1 MTTFARLLFSTLF
14 LFVATPGVAQERAP
28 EELVKSVTEEVL
40 AILRDDRQ
48 IQSGDTKRAAELI
61 ETRIAPHFDFP
72 RITALA
78 VGRAWGQADASQRA
92 ALTEEF
98 RKLLVRTY
106 ANSLTRYRE
115 QTVTFKPLRP
125 GTDANE
131 VMVSSQINQ
140 PGGQPV
146 ALDYRL
152 SRTPNGWK
160 VIDVAVANVSL
171 VTSYRSSFASE
182 VRSGG
187 VDGLLKA
194 LQAKNRDVQTP
205 ATSPTPG

>member
-1 MTTFARLLFSTLF
+1 MTIFARLLFSTLL
-14 LFVATPGVAQERAP
+14 LFAATPAAAQERAP
-28 EELVKSVTEEVL
+28 DELVKSVTEEVL
-40 AILRDDRQ
+40 AILREDRQ
-48 IQSGDTKRAAELI
+48 IQGGDTKRAAELI

-72 RITALA
+72 RITSLA
-78 VGRAWGQADASQRA
+78 VGRAWAQADSGQRE
-92 ALTEEF
+92 ALTDEF
-98 RKLLVRTY
+98 RTLLVRTY
-106 ANSLTRYRE
+106 ANSLTRFRD

-194 LQAKNRDVQTP
+194 LQAKNRDAQTP
-205 ATSPTPG
+205 ASTPIPG

>member
-1 MTTFARLLFSTLF
+1 MTVFARLLFSALLLF
-14 LFVATPGVAQERAP
+14 AATPAAAQERAP
-28 EELVKSVTEEVL
+28 DELVKTVTEEVL
-40 AILRDDRQ
+40 AILREDRQ

-72 RITALA
+72 RITSLA
-78 VGRAWGQADASQRA
+78 VGRGWAQADAAQRE

-98 RKLLVRTY
+98 RTLLVRTY
-106 ANSLTRYRE
+106 ANSLTRYRD

-125 GTDANE
+125 ASDPNE

-152 SRTPNGWK
+152 ARSPDGWK

-182 VRSGG
+182 ISSGG
-187 VDGLLKA
+187 IDGLLKA
-194 LQAKNRDVQTP
+194 LQAKNREGQAP
-205 ATSPTPG
+205 AASTAPG

>member
-1 MTTFARLLFSTLF
+1 LLFSAL
-14 LFVATPGVAQERAP
+14 LLVAGTPAAAQERAP
-28 EELVKSVTEEVL
+28 DELVKSVTEEVL
-40 AILRDDRQ
+40 AILREDRQ

-78 VGRAWGQADASQRA
+78 VGRAWGQADASQRE

-106 ANSLTRYRE
+106 ANSLTRYRD

-125 GTDANE
+125 GNDPNE
-131 VMVSSQINQ
+131 VRVSSQINQ

-152 SRTPNGWK
+152 ARTANEWK

-182 VRSGG
+182 VSSGG
-187 VDGLLKA
+187 VEGLLKA
-194 LQAKNRDVQTP
+194 LQAKNREEQAP
-205 ATSPTPG
+205 ASSPG

>member
-1 MTTFARLLFSTLF
+1 MSLFARLLFSTLL
-14 LFVATPGVAQERAP
+14 LFAGTPVAAQERAP
-28 EELVKSVTEEVL
+28 AELVKSVTEEVL
-40 AILRDDRQ
+40 AILREDRQ

-72 RITALA
+72 RITSLA
-78 VGRAWGQADASQRA
+78 VGRAWAQADAAQRQ
-92 ALTEEF
+92 ALTDEF

-125 GTDANE
+125 SSDANE
-131 VMVSSQINQ
+131 VMVGSQINQ

-146 ALDYRL
+146 ALEYRL

-171 VTSYRSSFASE
+171 VTSYRSTFASE
-182 VRSGG
+182 VSSGG
-187 VDGLLKA
+187 IDGLLKA
-194 LQAKNRDVQTP
+194 LQAKNREGQTS
-205 ATSPTPG
+205 ASSPTPG